1 MKVPK
6 QQCGQEMEKHRQG
19 WLIEGQFMFTHKQML
34 SGRADDEGRVHIGQL
49 HGRGSFVGRSCL
61 PLLLLIAT

>member
-6 QQCGQEMEKHRQG
+6 QQCGQGMEKRRRG
-19 WLIEGQFMFTHKQML
+19 WLNQGQFLFANDQML

-49 HGRGSFVGRSCL
+49 HGRGY
-61 PLLLLIAT
+61 